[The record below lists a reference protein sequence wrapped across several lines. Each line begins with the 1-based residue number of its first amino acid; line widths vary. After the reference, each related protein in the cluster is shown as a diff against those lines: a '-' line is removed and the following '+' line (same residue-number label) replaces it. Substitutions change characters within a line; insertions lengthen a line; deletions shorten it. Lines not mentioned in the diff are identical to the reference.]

1 MKGLQLHFCNMK
13 NYHYTKI
20 IVLQKLIEFGSYQFT
35 DKAKAV
41 IELKKQLSSVKLFQ
55 MPLDQ

>member
-1 MKGLQLHFCNMK
+1 MK

-20 IVLQKLIEFGSYQFT
+20 IVLQKLIEFGSYQFI